1 MFKKLRTSTKLILL
15 CAMFIISVGVTT
27 YSLLTEK
34 QIAISFARKE
44 LIGSKFLAAL
54 RGIDVTLLESRPLDP
69 LAAESDSSTQKMLEA
84 LAVAQTDAA
93 PALQTAESVQRLSN
107 ALRLVGSNSSAGNS
121 NAMEVVAG
129 VQQLALRIGDD
140 SNLTL
145 DTDLDTYYMQNI
157 LVDQLPRLI
166 SFVGKLQLVMRKA
179 AGMTT
184 SSNESEAHI
193 LVLDGLIDSTE
204 GESKSIWRRH
214 IAETQMRV

>member
-54 RGIDVTLLESRPLDP
+54 RRIDVTLLESRPLDP

-93 PALQTAESVQRLSN
+93 PTLQTAESVQRLSN

-129 VQQLALRIGDD
+129 VQLLALRIGDN

-157 LVDQLPRLI
+157 LVDQLPKLLA
-166 SFVGKLQLVMRKA
+166 FVGEL
-179 AGMTT
+179 
-184 SSNESEAHI
+184 
-193 LVLDGLIDSTE
+193 
-204 GESKSIWRRH
+204 
-214 IAETQMRV
+214 